1 MDTCSRLEEPGGV
14 GWKHVN
20 VDRSRTT
27 ISGKRSIWLLRAAVR
42 SGRWPRSLGC
52 ATPYCGAGREDAVP
66 QRLFAQ
72 FPTRINRENISK
84 NREFFAG
91 IREFRVTD
99 HGLRMAVDTDSFV
112 ILFRSAPPAD
122 RF

>member
-1 MDTCSRLEEPGGV
+1 MNGPTSALESRPTKLTPIAAQAARALTFHRLWRLRHNTG
-14 GWKHVN
+14 N
-20 VDRSRTT
+20 FT
-27 ISGKRSIWLLRAAVR
+27 ISGVQDTHLRR
-42 SGRWPRSLGC
+42 K
-52 ATPYCGAGREDAVP
+52 DAVP

-99 HGLRMAVDTDSFV
+99 GNYAKITIRARSDS
-112 ILFRSAPPAD
+112 
-122 RF
+122 